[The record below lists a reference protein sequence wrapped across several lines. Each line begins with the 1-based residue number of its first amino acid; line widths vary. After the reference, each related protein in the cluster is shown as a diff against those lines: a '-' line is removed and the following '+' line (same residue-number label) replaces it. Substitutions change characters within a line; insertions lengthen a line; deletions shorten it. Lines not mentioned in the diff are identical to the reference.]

1 MLAVVLVVT
10 HEDALTPTGA
20 PSGMKPKQEVEIE
33 NPVIVERK
41 GPRIVWSLNASRAR
55 QLRNGHMLMMKPTL
69 TLYTR
74 HQKSIPI
81 QGAVAEFDPKTKH
94 VIFKRHVVMHYET
107 WKLECAEL
115 IYDSMR
121 DEASVPGSFVASN
134 PSLTA
139 KGKHLILRRDIER
152 LWVKEGIWIK
162 DRGLLGLEIKR

>member
-1 MLAVVLVVT
+1 M
-10 HEDALTPTGA
+10 
-20 PSGMKPKQEVEIE
+20 EIE
-33 NPVIVERK
+33 SPVIIERK
-41 GPRIVWSLNASRAR
+41 GERIVWSLNASRAR
-55 QLRNGHMLMMKPTL
+55 QLRNGHMLMRQPTL

-81 QGAVAEFDPKTKH
+81 RGAMAEFDPKTKH
-94 VIFKRHVVMHYET
+94 ITFRKHVVMHYED

-121 DEASVPGSFVASN
+121 DEASVPGAFVASN

-139 KGKHLILRRDIER
+139 RGKHLILRRDIER